1 MSAAKHDLIV
11 IGSGPA
17 GEKGA
22 AQAAYFGKRVALIE
36 QAPTLGGAV
45 ANTSIPFKALRETAL
60 YLAGFRSRKLRGV
73 NVQMKER
80 ATLRDFLSQEH
91 GLVRDYR
98 LKVVTNL
105 DNHNVDV
112 VPGRASFVDPHTV
125 KVEHPRRP
133 PLLLSADVILIACG
147 SRPHR
152 PPQFDFDGGG
162 IYDSNTFIRA
172 DCMPESLVVVGAGPI
187 GCEYACIM
195 ALLGCSV
202 TLIDA
207 SPTFLPFLDSEVAS
221 LLQES
226 LMETGIDLIA
236 SSRVDRVSAGP
247 PFTLTLDG
255 GRELKADAIVVAA
268 GRIGNTDSL
277 ALENAGLSADARG
290 FLAVN
295 EAFQTAQ
302 PHIYAAG
309 DVIGF
314 PALASSSM
322 EQARLAMVHAFDLKY
337 KQQAP
342 SLLPYG
348 IYTIPECAM
357 VGETEDSAQRQG
369 MPYVV
374 GRARYRN
381 NARGGVIGDDAGFLK
396 LIYAAQDMRLIGAHM
411 IGEQA
416 IELIDIGLLS
426 MQMNATSQAF
436 IDACFNF
443 PSLAELFKYATYD
456 AMKRQQQGRVQGS
469 IAELPPLRL
478 RHGRAAESTEG
489 TTPADAPPPR

>member
-162 IYDSNTFIRA
+162 IYNSNTFIRA

-207 SPTFLPFLDSEVAS
+207 AATFLPFLDSEVAS

-236 SSRVDRVSAGP
+236 SSQVDRVSAGP
-247 PFTLTLDG
+247 PFTLTLDS

-268 GRIGNTDSL
+268 GRIGNTDGL
-277 ALENAGLSADARG
+277 ALENAGLTRRRAR
-290 FLAVN
+290 FSCRQRDLSDR
-295 EAFQTAQ
+295 
-302 PHIYAAG
+302 AAAHPRRRRR
-309 DVIGF
+309 DRL
-314 PALASSSM
+314 PR
-322 EQARLAMVHAFDLKY
+322 ARLQLDGAGPPGDGPCVRSEI
-337 KQQAP
+337 QATGAEP
-342 SLLPYG
+342 
-348 IYTIPECAM
+348 
-357 VGETEDSAQRQG
+357 
-369 MPYVV
+369 
-374 GRARYRN
+374 
-381 NARGGVIGDDAGFLK
+381 
-396 LIYAAQDMRLIGAHM
+396 AA
-411 IGEQA
+411 
-416 IELIDIGLLS
+416 
-426 MQMNATSQAF
+426 
-436 IDACFNF
+436 
-443 PSLAELFKYATYD
+443 
-456 AMKRQQQGRVQGS
+456 
-469 IAELPPLRL
+469 L
-478 RHGRAAESTEG
+478 RHLHHSRMRDGRGDRRFGATAG
-489 TTPADAPPPR
+489 HALRRRAGPLPQQCPRRRHR